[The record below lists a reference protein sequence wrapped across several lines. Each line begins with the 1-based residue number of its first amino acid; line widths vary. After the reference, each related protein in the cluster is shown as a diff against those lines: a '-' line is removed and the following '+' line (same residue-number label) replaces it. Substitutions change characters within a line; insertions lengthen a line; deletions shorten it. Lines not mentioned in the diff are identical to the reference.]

1 MKFFTKIL
9 DFLRGLFPGK
19 PDKTNNEKDS
29 SELLEGEGNDNS
41 TFKTFAL
48 KSVKFIYKYLK
59 KFVIFILGLLF
70 TMAQPMIKIAKKH
83 PIAFWAAIILHAV
96 LLYGLIYSNM
106 DGWEVTQNKPSVS
119 QAAPIETVM
128 IEYEIIEAEEERL
141 QALEKQKLQKI
152 KEEEKR
158 SESAQ
163 QSQKVAE
170 QEALKAKAK
179 KVMAEVQRKAEEA
192 KTKEAEEK
200 RKKEEAEAK
209 KEALNKKKKLK

>member
-59 KFVIFILGLLF
+59 KFVIFILGLLL
-70 TMAQPMIKIAKKH
+70 TMMQPMINIAKKH

-96 LLYGLIYSNM
+96 L
-106 DGWEVTQNKPSVS
+106 SVS
-119 QAAPIETVM
+119 YTHLTLPT
-128 IEYEIIEAEEERL
+128 
-141 QALEKQKLQKI
+141 
-152 KEEEKR
+152 KR
-158 SESAQ
+158 I
-163 QSQKVAE
+163 V
-170 QEALKAKAK
+170 
-179 KVMAEVQRKAEEA
+179 
-192 KTKEAEEK
+192 
-200 RKKEEAEAK
+200 
-209 KEALNKKKKLK
+209 

>member
-1 MKFFTKIL
+1 MKFVNKVL
-9 DFLRGLFPGK
+9 DFLKGLLPGK
-19 PDKTNNEKDS
+19 PDKANNEKDS
-29 SELLEGEGNDNS
+29 SELLEGEGNKNS
-41 TFKTFAL
+41 KFKTFTL

-96 LLYGLIYSNM
+96 LLFGLLYSNI
-106 DGWEVTQNKPSVS
+106 DRWEVTQNKPSIS
-119 QAAPIETVM
+119 QPAPVEAIV
-128 IEYEIIEAEEERL
+128 IDIEIIEAEKERIEE
-141 QALEKQKLQKI
+141 LEKVKEQKL
-152 KEEEKR
+152 KEQEER

-163 QSQKVAE
+163 QSQKIAE

-200 RKKEEAEAK
+200 RKTEEAKA
-209 KEALNKKKKLK
+209 KEA

>member
-163 QSQKVAE
+163 QSQKIAE

-179 KVMAEVQRKAEEA
+179 KVMAEIQRKAEEA
-192 KTKEAEEK
+192 KAKEAEEK
-200 RKKEEAEAK
+200 MP
-209 KEALNKKKKLK
+209 LNKKKKLKAKNKS

>member
-1 MKFFTKIL
+1 MKKTLQNSLKEKGVKV
-9 DFLRGLFPGK
+9 LRSKLSLLSQLNLY
-19 PDKTNNEKDS
+19 TNIS
-29 SELLEGEGNDNS
+29 
-41 TFKTFAL
+41 
-48 KSVKFIYKYLK
+48 K

-70 TMAQPMIKIAKKH
+70 TMMQPMIKIAKKH
-83 PIAFWAAIILHAV
+83 PIAFWAAIILHAI
-96 LLYGLIYSNM
+96 LLYGLIYSNI
-106 DGWEVTQNKPSVS
+106 DRWEVTQNKPSVS

-141 QALEKQKLQKI
+141 QDLEQQKQQKI

-163 QSQKVAE
+163 QSQKIAE

-192 KTKEAEEK
+192 KAKEAEALAEEAAK
-200 RKKEEAEAK
+200 QKEEAEVKRKAE
-209 KEALNKKKKLK
+209 EALKLKKKQK